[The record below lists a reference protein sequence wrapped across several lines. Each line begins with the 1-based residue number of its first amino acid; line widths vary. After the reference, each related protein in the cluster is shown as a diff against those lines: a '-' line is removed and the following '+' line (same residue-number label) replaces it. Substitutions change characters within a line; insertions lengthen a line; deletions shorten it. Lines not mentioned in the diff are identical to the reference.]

1 MFYNVTFNSIPY
13 YSLIELIE
21 KKASKELK
29 QKLDEKFK
37 ENEEEKVK
45 FFHKLLYE
53 TKNLEELKIE

>member
-37 ENEEEKVK
+37 DNEEEKVK
-45 FFHKLLYE
+45 FFYKLLYE